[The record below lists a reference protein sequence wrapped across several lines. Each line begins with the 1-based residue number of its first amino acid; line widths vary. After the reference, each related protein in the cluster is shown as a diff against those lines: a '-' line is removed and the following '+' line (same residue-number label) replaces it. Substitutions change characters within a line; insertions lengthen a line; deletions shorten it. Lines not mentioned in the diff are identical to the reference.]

1 MYNKSK
7 TRLLKPLLLLM
18 LMVFAVVSISAC
30 KAKTISIKKDE
41 DKANTVSSDAVS
53 SEAAFSSTDAA
64 INTDNSANSNTKE
77 SDTDS
82 NTKNQNNSEQTDSSL
97 SQNSLNTHGKLSVS
111 GNTLVDSNN
120 NPVQLHG
127 VSTHGLA
134 WFPDYVNKAA
144 FQTMRDD
151 WNVDT
156 IRLALYTAEY
166 NGYCTGGDKAALK
179 QLIKNGVTYASE
191 LGMYAIIDWH
201 ILSDG
206 NPNTYITESKSFWQE
221 MASLYKDSD
230 NVIFEICNEPN
241 GSVSWNDVKN
251 YATSILSIIRGAGA
265 NNIVLIG
272 TPTWSQD
279 IHLAANDPVSG
290 YDNIMYTFHFYAAT
304 HTTDLQDRLSKAVS
318 NGLPVFVSEFGI
330 CDASGNGTIDTDSA
344 NNWMS
349 LLNKYNISTVC
360 WNLSNKNEASAI
372 INAGCDKKSQWAYS
386 DLSAEGQWLVDTYK
400 GSLKS
405 KQQSS
410 VTQNTTDN
418 NVTDTVTQNTTD
430 NNTTDTVTNNND
442 NIQFSSNNNRT
453 GSGKV
458 SVKCNQISSWNDGS
472 SDYYQYEIIVTN
484 TGNGTLN
491 GWTTTVNFSENVE
504 MNQFW
509 CCNAITDHSKV
520 TLTNLDYNMTLEAGA
535 SCNIGFIVKGSPT
548 LKINSTN

>member
-7 TRLLKPLLLLM
+7 TRLHKPLLLLM
-18 LMVFAVVSISAC
+18 VMVFAVVFISAC
-30 KAKTISIKKDE
+30 KAKTISIKKDT
-41 DKANTVSSDAVS
+41 DKTNTASSDAVY
-53 SEAAFSSTDAA
+53 SESAFSSTDAA
-64 INTDNSANSNTKE
+64 IDTDNPAHSGKNNANTDSTTTS
-77 SDTDS
+77 
-82 NTKNQNNSEQTDSSL
+82 QNNSAQSSSAL
-97 SQNSLNTHGKLSVS
+97 SQNVSKTHGKLSVS

-120 NPVQLHG
+120 NPIQLHG

-134 WFPDYVNKAA
+134 WFPEYVNKDS

-179 QLIKNGVTYASE
+179 QLIKDGVTYASE
-191 LGMYAIIDWH
+191 LGMYVIIDWH

-206 NPNTYITESKSFWQE
+206 NPNTYIEESKAFWQE

-241 GSVSWNDVKN
+241 GSASWNDVKN
-251 YATSILSIIRGAGA
+251 YATSILSVIRGAGA

-279 IHLAANDPVSG
+279 IHLAANDPISG

-304 HTTDLQDRLSKAVS
+304 HKTDLQNRLSNAVS

-349 LLNKYNISTVC
+349 ILNKYNISTVC

-372 INAGCDKKSQWAYS
+372 INTGCDKKSQWSYS

-410 VTQNTTDN
+410 VTE
-418 NVTDTVTQNTTD
+418 NTTD
-430 NNTTDTVTNNND
+430 NNTSDTNTNNNE
-442 NIQFSSNNNRT
+442 NIQTSSNGTNT

-458 SVKCNQISSWNDGS
+458 SVKYNQISTWNDGS

-491 GWTTTVNFSENVE
+491 GWTSTVNFSENVE
-504 MNQFW
+504 LSQFW
-509 CCNAITDHSKV
+509 CCNAKTDNTKITF
-520 TLTNLDYNMTLEAGA
+520 TNLDYNMTLEAGA